1 MINWFTFF
9 TMEEINEIGKLVE
22 NDKRLHYTNV
32 FCHDFLVS
40 KSNTITLGLL
50 EMMKII
56 SSYKENEKGKVKQY
70 FNSLSNK
77 TTKKELT
84 NNFPYL
90 DKDVI
95 SIIFNALNLLNSYD
109 EEKIREEIHKSS
121 EEIRNYLMSETLVEM
136 KNSIKALEVAKY
148 VLAKLNN
155 HLNIK
160 KLEQILYLL
169 QKQFLAKGYLLFS
182 DDIEKAEEGIEI
194 KSLRDYYKISGNN
207 PITTLLNLHKASL
220 NIPIYYLEFLNECL
234 DTIAGL
240 SDEEMEKQVLL
251 DEAYLTSDNGVI
263 SLITMMNNIKGKS
276 MLLQRKI
283 V

>member
-1 MINWFTFF
+1 MINWFAFF
-9 TMEEINEIGKLVE
+9 TIEDIKNIGELVE

-40 KSNTITLGLL
+40 KSSTITLGLL

-56 SSYKENEKGKVKQY
+56 SEYKDEEKGKVMQY
-70 FNSLSNK
+70 FNSLSSK

-95 SIIFNALNLLNSYD
+95 SIIFNALNLLDSYD

-121 EEIRNYLMSETLVEM
+121 EEIKTYLMIETLVEM

-155 HLNIK
+155 HFSIK

-182 DDIEKAEEGIEI
+182 DDIEKTEEGIEI
-194 KSLRDYYKISGNN
+194 KSLREHYKISSNR
-207 PITTLLNLHKASL
+207 PITTLLNLYKASL
-220 NIPIYYLEFLNECL
+220 NIPIYYLDFLNECL

-240 SDEEMEKQVLL
+240 SDEELERQVLL
-251 DEAYLTSDNGVI
+251 DEAYLISDDGVI
-263 SLITMMNNIKGKS
+263 SLITMMDNLKEKS
-276 MLLQRKI
+276 RLLQRKI

>member
-1 MINWFTFF
+1 MINWFMFF
-9 TMEEINEIGKLVE
+9 TMEDIKNIGELVE

-40 KSNTITLGLL
+40 KSSTITLGLL
-50 EMMKII
+50 EMIKII
-56 SSYKENEKGKVKQY
+56 SEYKDEEKGKVMQY
-70 FNSLSNK
+70 FNSLSSK

-95 SIIFNALNLLNSYD
+95 SIIFNALNLLDSYD

-121 EEIRNYLMSETLVEM
+121 EGIKTYLMSETLVEM

-155 HLNIK
+155 HFSIK
-160 KLEQILYLL
+160 KLEQMLYLL

-182 DDIEKAEEGIEI
+182 DDIEKTEEGIEI
-194 KSLRDYYKISGNN
+194 KSLREHYKISSNK
-207 PITTLLNLHKASL
+207 PITTLLNLYKASL
-220 NIPIYYLEFLNECL
+220 NIPIYYLDFLNECL

-240 SDEEMEKQVLL
+240 SDEELERQVLF
-251 DEAYLTSDNGVI
+251 DEAYLISDVGVI
-263 SLITMMNNIKGKS
+263 SLITMMDNLKEKS
-276 MLLQRKI
+276 MLLHRKI

>member
-1 MINWFTFF
+1 MINWFMFF
-9 TMEEINEIGKLVE
+9 TIEDIKNIGELVE

-40 KSNTITLGLL
+40 KSSTITLGLL
-50 EMMKII
+50 EMIKII
-56 SSYKENEKGKVKQY
+56 SEYKDEEKGKVMQY
-70 FNSLSNK
+70 FNSLSSK

-95 SIIFNALNLLNSYD
+95 SIIFNALNLLDSYD

-121 EEIRNYLMSETLVEM
+121 EEIKTYLMIETLVEM

-155 HLNIK
+155 HFSIK

-182 DDIEKAEEGIEI
+182 DDIEKTEEGIEI
-194 KSLRDYYKISGNN
+194 KSLREHYKISSNR
-207 PITTLLNLHKASL
+207 PITTLLNLYKASL
-220 NIPIYYLEFLNECL
+220 NIPIYYLDFLNECL

-240 SDEEMEKQVLL
+240 SDEELERQVLL
-251 DEAYLTSDNGVI
+251 DEAYLISDDGVI
-263 SLITMMNNIKGKS
+263 SLITMMDNLKEKS
-276 MLLQRKI
+276 RLLQRKI

>member
-1 MINWFTFF
+1 MINWFMFF
-9 TMEEINEIGKLVE
+9 TIEDIKNIGELVE

-40 KSNTITLGLL
+40 KSSTITLGLL

-56 SSYKENEKGKVKQY
+56 SEYKDEEKGKVMQY
-70 FNSLSNK
+70 FNSLSSK

-95 SIIFNALNLLNSYD
+95 SIIFNALNLLDSYD

-121 EEIRNYLMSETLVEM
+121 EEIKTYLMIETLVEM

-155 HLNIK
+155 HFSIK

-182 DDIEKAEEGIEI
+182 DDIEKTEEGIEI
-194 KSLRDYYKISGNN
+194 KSLREHYKISSNR
-207 PITTLLNLHKASL
+207 PITTLLNLYKASL
-220 NIPIYYLEFLNECL
+220 NIPIYYLDFLNECL

-240 SDEEMEKQVLL
+240 SDEELERQVLL
-251 DEAYLTSDNGVI
+251 DEAYLISDDGVI
-263 SLITMMNNIKGKS
+263 SLITMMDNLKEKS
-276 MLLQRKI
+276 RLLQRKI

>member
-1 MINWFTFF
+1 MINWFMFF
-9 TMEEINEIGKLVE
+9 TMEDIKNIGELVE

-40 KSNTITLGLL
+40 KSSTITLGLL
-50 EMMKII
+50 EMIKII
-56 SSYKENEKGKVKQY
+56 SEYKDEEKGKVMQY
-70 FNSLSNK
+70 FNSLSSK

-95 SIIFNALNLLNSYD
+95 SIIFNALNLLDSYD

-121 EEIRNYLMSETLVEM
+121 EGIKTYLMSETLVEM

-155 HLNIK
+155 HFSIK

-182 DDIEKAEEGIEI
+182 DDIEKTEEGIEI
-194 KSLRDYYKISGNN
+194 KSLREHYKISSNK
-207 PITTLLNLHKASL
+207 PITTLLNLYKASL
-220 NIPIYYLEFLNECL
+220 NIPIYYLDFLNECL

-240 SDEEMEKQVLL
+240 SDEELERQVLF
-251 DEAYLTSDNGVI
+251 DEAYLISDVGVI
-263 SLITMMNNIKGKS
+263 SLITMMDNLKEKS
-276 MLLQRKI
+276 MLLHRKI